1 MEFAIYYTLG
11 AIVLYFISD
20 SILERIEIA
29 RGKRFEYRSFI
40 FFIII
45 FLLALGYMFLI
56 TPPPE
61 QPASTPAEQ
70 STPVEPAQ

>member
-29 RGKRFEYRSFI
+29 RGKRFEYRSQRHHPQTDTAPGEGHLR
-40 FFIII
+40 
-45 FLLALGYMFLI
+45 LLEINIHLA
-56 TPPPE
+56 
-61 QPASTPAEQ
+61 
-70 STPVEPAQ
+70 